1 MAATLADFHF
11 HSETIL
17 AGLVRV
23 EGEERIDSCFRTKK
37 RVPQLKEIREGSPQ
51 AEFTFTVGP
60 SGLDCW
66 RLKG

>member
-1 MAATLADFHF
+1 M
-11 HSETIL
+11 
-17 AGLVRV
+17 AGLLEIKGV
-23 EGEERIDSCFRTKK
+23 EVLGSFFRTKK